1 MSEELWAIMSIYG
14 PMVLMAVMF
23 YFLLYRPQRAEQKR
37 RADMLSTLHKGN
49 KVITVGGIYGE
60 IVSLEKGSLMLKVA
74 DKVVIQVT
82 RNAISRNLTQSK
94 AAKDEFWDSQDA
106 SMEGKPQDE
115 PQGEPKD
122 EKA

>member
-1 MSEELWAIMSIYG
+1 MISIYG

-37 RADMLSTLHKGN
+37 RADMLATLHKGN

-82 RNAISRNLTQSK
+82 RNAISRNLTQGK

-106 SMEGKPQDE
+106 SMEGKPQE
-115 PQGEPKD
+115 EPKD
-122 EKA
+122 EEA